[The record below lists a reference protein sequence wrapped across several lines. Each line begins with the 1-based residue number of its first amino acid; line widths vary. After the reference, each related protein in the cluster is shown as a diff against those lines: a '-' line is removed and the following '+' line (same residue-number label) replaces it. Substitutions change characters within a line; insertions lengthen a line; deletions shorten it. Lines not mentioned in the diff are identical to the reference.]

1 MNALQNKNGVNTL
14 SPQEEKKEKDYW
26 ELFALLN
33 PKQAEERLKRNTQ
46 IKDYLLENSYLVQF
60 QAKEAS
66 GKSLSKAEQAKQE
79 RIYDLRDKVFSNI
92 KKELVKYYQAV
103 IKGDYR
109 FAGMPEIKGGIRDW
123 AETKIW
129 HLLISLG
136 EPNNLRYS
144 EKNDDYWTEAE

>member
-1 MNALQNKNGVNTL
+1 MKTTTTKNGVNNL

-46 IKDYLLENSYLVQF
+46 IKDYLLENSRLVHF
-60 QAKEAS
+60 KEKEAS
-66 GKSLSKAEQAKQE
+66 GKSLTKAEQAEQK

-92 KKELVKYYQAV
+92 KKGLVKYYQAV

-123 AETKIW
+123 ADAKIW
-129 HLLISLG
+129 RLLISLG

>member
-1 MNALQNKNGVNTL
+1 MKTTTTKNGVNNL

-46 IKDYLLENSYLVQF
+46 IKDYLLENSRLVHF
-60 QAKEAS
+60 KEKEAS
-66 GKSLSKAEQAKQE
+66 GKSLTKAEQAEQK

-92 KKELVKYYQAV
+92 KKGLVKYYQAV

-123 AETKIW
+123 AEAKIW
-129 HLLISLG
+129 RLLISLG

-144 EKNDDYWTEAE
+144 EKNDDYWTKAE